1 LSRHLNGHIAELKT
15 RVEGSCSWAG
25 LENAGDS
32 TIGSFVDSLHQ
43 EQGKGSVEMRY
54 LFDWSLPL
62 NAPSLL
68 EGYVEDGNDGT
79 GQVDKCGKLRRG
91 EFVVPRYFCND
102 LLQRTP
108 PGSLYR
114 ESWPSLFIG
123 PSGSSCSLHIDTFG
137 SHFWMILVEGQ
148 KAWTIFP
155 EEVTALLRP
164 TYSYSHDAAFP
175 DAMIDPSN
183 LDSAASGNLDGPNLL
198 LPHADRYDFV
208 LNPGDCL
215 FVPAGCAHAVR
226 NLSDTVA
233 LSSNFVDGSNLKQ
246 VCDELAVASL
256 RNPQAAA
263 LLQHLSSSEFDSTMD
278 FSLGDLPWNLFKRP
292 TNKDH
297 PSLQAIPA
305 SGATQQAA

>member
-1 LSRHLNGHIAELKT
+1 MVLKLPDGVGLPHPWSFDFLSRHLNGHIAELKT
-15 RVEGSCSWAG
+15 RVEGSCSWAGESRATRSLHKTDTLICLHSSFAG

-137 SHFWMILVEGQ
+137 SHFWMILVEG
-148 KAWTIFP
+148 
-155 EEVTALLRP
+155 
-164 TYSYSHDAAFP
+164 D
-175 DAMIDPSN
+175 DC
-183 LDSAASGNLDGPNLL
+183 SAHSFASS
-198 LPHADRYDFV
+198 FI
-208 LNPGDCL
+208 
-215 FVPAGCAHAVR
+215 
-226 NLSDTVA
+226 
-233 LSSNFVDGSNLKQ
+233 VDG
-246 VCDELAVASL
+246 
-256 RNPQAAA
+256 
-263 LLQHLSSSEFDSTMD
+263 T
-278 FSLGDLPWNLFKRP
+278 
-292 TNKDH
+292 
-297 PSLQAIPA
+297 
-305 SGATQQAA
+305 